1 MARQETRDL
10 DTVGINGRRKATPGA
25 ALIAKCLAAQPF
37 WVTVAVIVICAVMSW
52 LEPASFPTRDNF
64 FNITRNFAYIGI
76 MALGMMAVIITGG
89 IDLSVGSV
97 MGLTGIV
104 CGLVLQA
111 GHSWGLAVLAGLA
124 SGALCGLVNGA
135 FVAYLG
141 LPSFVVTLGMLAA
154 ARSFAVVLSENKM
167 IYDFGPD
174 GDVFMALGGGG
185 IAGVSNMVWLLL
197 VLTLAFGFVFR
208 FTRWG
213 RHVYAVGGNEAAA
226 RLAGVAVDRIKLQ
239 AYVVCA
245 MTSAIAAIVV
255 VGWQGSAI
263 NALGTG
269 YELRVIASTVI
280 GGANLMGGEGGA
292 YAALIGATLIE
303 VIRNSLLMAGI
314 DSNWQGAFVG
324 AFIVLAVLLGMQT
337 GATSIMTAIV
347 QQLLPKKNR

>member
-1 MARQETRDL
+1 MAQQETRDL
-10 DTVGINGRRKATPGA
+10 DAVGTNGRLRSTPGV
-25 ALIAKCLAAQPF
+25 ALARKCLAAQPF
-37 WVTVAVIVICAVMSW
+37 WVTIAVVAICTGMSW
-52 LEPASFPTRDNF
+52 LEPQSFPTRDNF

-76 MALGMMAVIITGG
+76 MALGMMTLIITGG

-111 GHSWGLAVLAGLA
+111 GQPWWLAVLAGLGT
-124 SGALCGLVNGA
+124 GALCGLVNGA
-135 FVAYLG
+135 LVAWLG
-141 LPSFVVTLGMLAA
+141 LPPFVVTLGMLAA

-174 GDVFMALGGGG
+174 GDVFMALGGGE

-197 VLTLAFGFVFR
+197 ALTFAFGFVFR

-213 RHVYAVGGNEAAA
+213 RHVYAIGGNEAAA
-226 RLAGVAVDRIKLQ
+226 RLAGVAVDRIKLET
-239 AYVVCA
+239 YIVCGLTA
-245 MTSAIAAIVV
+245 AVAAIMV

-324 AFIVLAVLLGMQT
+324 AFIVLAVLLERIRGSR
-337 GATSIMTAIV
+337 AD
-347 QQLLPKKNR
+347 

>member
-10 DTVGINGRRKATPGA
+10 DTVGINGRLKATPGA
-25 ALIAKCLAAQPF
+25 ALIRKCLAAQPF
-37 WVTVAVIVICAVMSW
+37 WVTVAVVIMCAVMSW

-76 MALGMMAVIITGG
+76 MALGMMTVIITGG

-97 MGLTGIV
+97 MGLAGII

-111 GHSWGLAVLAGLA
+111 GQPWWLAVLAGLGT
-124 SGALCGLVNGA
+124 GALCGLVNGA
-135 FVAYLG
+135 LVAYLG

-174 GDVFMALGGGG
+174 GDLFMAIGGGG

-197 VLTLAFGFVFR
+197 AMTLAFGFVFR

-213 RHVYAVGGNEAAA
+213 RHVYAIGGNEAAA

-245 MTSAIAAIVV
+245 MTSAVAAIVV

-324 AFIVLAVLLGMQT
+324 AFIVLAVLLERIRGSR
-337 GATSIMTAIV
+337 AD
-347 QQLLPKKNR
+347 

>member
-1 MARQETRDL
+1 MARQETSDTV
-10 DTVGINGRRKATPGA
+10 TVGIGRHVKAATEAPFVRRW
-25 ALIAKCLAAQPF
+25 LAAQPF
-37 WVTVAVIVICAVMSW
+37 WVAVAVVLICAVMSW
-52 LEPASFPTRDNF
+52 LEPDSFPTRDNF

-111 GHSWGLAVLAGLA
+111 GHSWWLAVLAGLGA
-124 SGALCGLVNGA
+124 GALCGLVNGV
-135 FVAYLG
+135 FVAYVG

-167 IYDFGPD
+167 IYEFGPD
-174 GDVFMALGGGG
+174 GDIFTAIGGGE
-185 IAGVSNMVWLLL
+185 IAGISNMVWMLLAMTL
-197 VLTLAFGFVFR
+197 VFGFVFR

-226 RLAGVAVDRIKLQ
+226 RLAGVAVNRIKLQ
-239 AYVVCA
+239 TYTLCA
-245 MTSAIAAIVV
+245 LTSAIAAIMV

-292 YAALIGATLIE
+292 FGAFIGATLIE
-303 VIRNSLLMAGI
+303 VIRNSLTMAGI

-324 AFIVLAVLLGMQT
+324 AFIVLAVLLQRIRGSR
-337 GATSIMTAIV
+337 AD
-347 QQLLPKKNR
+347 

>member
-1 MARQETRDL
+1 VARQEARNAISVDF
-10 DTVGINGRRKATPGA
+10 GRRRKGLREIPFVR
-25 ALIAKCLAAQPF
+25 KCLAAQPF
-37 WVTVAVIVICAVMSW
+37 WVTVAVIIICAVMSW
-52 LEPASFPTRDNF
+52 LEPDSFPTRDNF

-97 MGLTGIV
+97 MGLTGII

-111 GHSWGLAVLAGLA
+111 GHSWWLAVLAGLGA
-124 SGALCGLVNGA
+124 GALCGLVNGA
-135 FVAYLG
+135 FVAYVG

-167 IYDFGPD
+167 IYEFGPD
-174 GDVFMALGGGG
+174 GDVFMALGGGE

-197 VLTLAFGFVFR
+197 AMTLAFGFVFR

-213 RHVYAVGGNEAAA
+213 RHVYAIGGNEAAA
-226 RLAGVAVDRIKLQ
+226 RLAGVPVNRLKLQ
-239 AYVVCA
+239 AYTVCA
-245 MTSAIAAIVV
+245 LTAAIAAIVV

-292 YAALIGATLIE
+292 FAALIGATLIE

-324 AFIVLAVLLGMQT
+324 AFIVLAVLLERIRGSR
-337 GATSIMTAIV
+337 AD
-347 QQLLPKKNR
+347 

>member
-1 MARQETRDL
+1 MKTAGESFI
-10 DTVGINGRRKATPGA
+10 GKMI
-25 ALIAKCLAAQPF
+25 AAQPF
-37 WVTVAVIVICAVMSW
+37 WVTVAVLVICAVMTY
-52 LEPASFPTRDNF
+52 LQPASFPTADNF

-97 MGLTGIV
+97 MGLAGII

-111 GHSWGLAVLAGLA
+111 GYPWWLAVLAGLGA
-124 SGALCGLVNGA
+124 GALCGIVNG
-135 FVAYLG
+135 VLIAYVG

-167 IYDFGPD
+167 IYEFGPD
-174 GDVFMALGGGG
+174 GDMFIAIGGGEILG
-185 IAGVSNMVWLLL
+185 LSNMVWLLVAMTL
-197 VLTLAFGFVFR
+197 VFGFVFR
-208 FTRWG
+208 FTPWG
-213 RHVYAVGGNEAAA
+213 RHLYAIGGNEAAA
-226 RLAGVAVDRIKLQ
+226 RLAGVPVNRIKLQ
-239 AYVVCA
+239 AYILCA
-245 MTSAIAAIVV
+245 LTSAIAAIMV

-269 YELRVIASTVI
+269 YELRVIASAVI

-292 YAALIGATLIE
+292 FAAFIGATLIE

-324 AFIVLAVLLGMQT
+324 AFIVLAVLLERIRGSRT
-337 GATSIMTAIV
+337 D
-347 QQLLPKKNR
+347 

>member
-1 MARQETRDL
+1 MRARILLRQ
-10 DTVGINGRRKATPGA
+10 
-25 ALIAKCLAAQPF
+25 CLAAQPF
-37 WVTVAVIVICAVMSW
+37 WVTIAVLIICAAMSW
-52 LEPASFPTRDNF
+52 LEPDSFPTRDNL

-97 MGLTGIV
+97 MGLTGII

-111 GHSWGLAVLAGLA
+111 GYSWWLAVLAGLGA
-124 SGALCGLVNGA
+124 GALCGLVNGA
-135 FVAYLG
+135 LVAYVG

-167 IYDFGPD
+167 IYEFGPD
-174 GDVFMALGGGG
+174 GDIFTAIGGGEITG
-185 IAGVSNMVWLLL
+185 ISNMVWLLL

-226 RLAGVAVDRIKLQ
+226 RLAGVAVNRIKLQ
-239 AYVVCA
+239 AFMLCA
-245 MTSAIAAIVV
+245 LTSAIAAIMV

-324 AFIVLAVLLGMQT
+324 AFIVLAVLLERIRGRR
-337 GATSIMTAIV
+337 AD
-347 QQLLPKKNR
+347 